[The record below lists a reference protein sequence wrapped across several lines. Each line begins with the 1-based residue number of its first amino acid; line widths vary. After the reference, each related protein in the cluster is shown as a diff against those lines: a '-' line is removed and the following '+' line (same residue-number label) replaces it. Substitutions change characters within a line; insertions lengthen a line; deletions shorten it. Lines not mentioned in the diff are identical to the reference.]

1 MKRKLLLTGSAVLL
15 LAALAVGAYFL
26 FFAEKE
32 DAKIRREFNEL
43 SETVRKNGN
52 EGMLVALEKAKTAS
66 KFFDDYCTLRLDQI
80 PQGVGVMSRDN
91 VASNTALLRK
101 YFNTMRIS
109 FYDMAVL
116 VDPGGKEA
124 QVTFTAVF
132 KGSGAGRSLEEPREM
147 DAELVKK
154 NGRWLIRTLAF
165 REVIRK

>member
-1 MKRKLLLTGSAVLL
+1 MKKKFLLISFAVLF
-15 LAALAVGAYFL
+15 LAAIVTGVC
-26 FFAEKE
+26 FFFSGNE

-52 EGMLVALEKAKTAS
+52 EGMLTALEKAKTAS
-66 KFFDDYCTLRLDQI
+66 KFFDDYCTLRLDRV

-91 VASNTALLRK
+91 VASNTAMLRK
-101 YFNTMRIS
+101 YFNTMQIS

-116 VDPGGKEA
+116 VDPNGKEA
-124 QVTFTAVF
+124 QASFTAVF
-132 KGSGAGRSLEEPREM
+132 KGSGSGRSLEEPREM
-147 DAELVKK
+147 DAKLVKK

>member
-32 DAKIRREFNEL
+32 DARIRRGFNEL

-91 VASNTALLRK
+91 VASNTA
-101 YFNTMRIS
+101 RIS